1 MRILKLT
8 VYFLQIITSK
18 ITKKTIPDILFT
30 AVSDFG
36 GIYIKLIQFVCLRTN
51 ILPENDKLR
60 FLSFY
65 DDAPIEPL
73 SIKHYIEKE
82 LGQIGLSR
90 FSSIDATPFASGTF
104 GQVYK
109 ARLTDGTDVVIKVKR
124 PHLVSKL
131 RFDFLLLRLF
141 TKIFTL
147 FVEQK
152 IINLDSTL
160 SEFEE
165 STYLELDYIQEAK
178 NAEYFYTIFRN
189 HPRIYIPK
197 TYLELCTNDIL
208 VQDYVG
214 GVAVNDLIR
223 FNTKHPGVYRDWL
236 IKNYHTDPY
245 TIFPNIAYDIA
256 IQGINQGMFYADPHP
271 GNIKLLPN
279 NHYAYIDFGIVG
291 SSPENKLLYYELL
304 SSFSQKAADM
314 DMEKIGKSF
323 LQWGSADLLQQT
335 HTFDDYFLENKN
347 SLTNFLI
354 DKYKSIL
361 ENKREEF
368 RSFDVEENFSQLC
381 FSIVSSGTLLNVK
394 VPHKFLLSLKTMII
408 FKSWAT
414 YLEPQY
420 HFMRNTYQ
428 RILSDI
434 DPKTLDSKMAKNVS
448 TPETSLETILEW
460 VETMGELDLPFQ
472 RMIDKQFMQNLY
484 V

>member
-90 FSSIDATPFASGTF
+90 FSTIDATPFASGTF

-160 SEFEE
+160 S
-165 STYLELDYIQEAK
+165 
-178 NAEYFYTIFRN
+178 
-189 HPRIYIPK
+189 
-197 TYLELCTNDIL
+197 
-208 VQDYVG
+208 
-214 GVAVNDLIR
+214 
-223 FNTKHPGVYRDWL
+223 
-236 IKNYHTDPY
+236 
-245 TIFPNIAYDIA
+245 
-256 IQGINQGMFYADPHP
+256 
-271 GNIKLLPN
+271 
-279 NHYAYIDFGIVG
+279 
-291 SSPENKLLYYELL
+291 
-304 SSFSQKAADM
+304 
-314 DMEKIGKSF
+314 
-323 LQWGSADLLQQT
+323 
-335 HTFDDYFLENKN
+335 
-347 SLTNFLI
+347 
-354 DKYKSIL
+354 
-361 ENKREEF
+361 
-368 RSFDVEENFSQLC
+368 
-381 FSIVSSGTLLNVK
+381 
-394 VPHKFLLSLKTMII
+394 
-408 FKSWAT
+408 
-414 YLEPQY
+414 
-420 HFMRNTYQ
+420 
-428 RILSDI
+428 
-434 DPKTLDSKMAKNVS
+434 
-448 TPETSLETILEW
+448 
-460 VETMGELDLPFQ
+460 
-472 RMIDKQFMQNLY
+472 
-484 V
+484 